1 MTEVD
6 SCNKVDFG
14 WINLKTTLFTH
25 NCWASALLGN
35 IYLLYN
41 MNLCFL
47 SLDSTH
53 MWSYLTLKWVEQL
66 SWEQERLKGFY
77 VGSLESCGERWLS
90 VCMSVSSSISWRDN
104 IHHSAVC
111 FWEIW
116 RALNHSWERGVW
128 SLNENQVY
136 NRKIRRSTF
145 YSALPCGRMDGFLP
159 GESIIVE
166 HFSCRCETNVA
177 PSWIFSPALS
187 IWSTD
192 VLQIIF
198 IVRLR

>member
-1 MTEVD
+1 MIRIILNSFLIQHFRLIWKNTCINIYRCMTEVD

-47 SLDSTH
+47 SLDSVH

-90 VCMSVSSSISWRDN
+90 VCMSWLPHLSHGETTYTTVP
-104 IHHSAVC
+104 SAS
-111 FWEIW
+111 EKYGG
-116 RALNHSWERGVW
+116 H
-128 SLNENQVY
+128 
-136 NRKIRRSTF
+136 
-145 YSALPCGRMDGFLP
+145 
-159 GESIIVE
+159 
-166 HFSCRCETNVA
+166 
-177 PSWIFSPALS
+177 
-187 IWSTD
+187 
-192 VLQIIF
+192 
-198 IVRLR
+198 